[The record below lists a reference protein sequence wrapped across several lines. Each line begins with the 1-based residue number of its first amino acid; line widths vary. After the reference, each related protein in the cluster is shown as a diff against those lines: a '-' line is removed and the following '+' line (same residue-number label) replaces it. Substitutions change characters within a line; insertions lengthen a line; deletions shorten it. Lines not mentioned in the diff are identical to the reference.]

1 MRTDLAWMDW
11 ATSLGI
17 LAAAALLGI
26 VAVLFTTTLLRYVL
40 GHRPGVVAQLLVA
53 AARRPL
59 FLVVPLI
66 AIQVA
71 APAAGLPPAATQLL
85 LHVAALLLIV
95 GVAWLAISLA
105 NAVVQVVE
113 RRYDL
118 AVADNLVARQIHTQV
133 RVMMRVVSVLVIII
147 AAAAMLMTF
156 PPVRQ
161 LGASLLASAGLAG
174 LVVGFAARPVLENLI
189 AGIQIALT
197 QPIRIDDVVIVE
209 GEWGQIEEIRSTY
222 VVVRIWD
229 LRRLI
234 VPLSFFVENSFQNWT
249 RTRADILGTVFI
261 HVDYTVPVAAVRQKL
276 HEILEA
282 SGKWDGKGWA
292 LQVTDATERTVQLRA
307 LMSAPDG
314 PTAWELR
321 CHVREKLIEWL
332 QETYPGALPK
342 VRGELSNL
350 PTVANWESDLQSRS
364 PD

>member
-1 MRTDLAWMDW
+1 MVNELAPW
-11 ATSLGI
+11 AALAVSLGI
-17 LAAAALLGI
+17 LAGAV
-26 VAVLFTTTLLRYVL
+26 VAGLIAVAFLTTVLRFVL
-40 GHRPGVVAQLLVA
+40 GRRPGYVAQTVA
-53 AARRPL
+53 RNVRRPL
-59 FLVVPLI
+59 FLLIPLFALQVVT
-66 AIQVA
+66 
-71 APAAGLPPAATQLL
+71 PAAGFGDETARLI
-85 LHVAALLLIV
+85 LHVAALLLIAA
-95 GVAWLAISLA
+95 VAWFVISLTR
-105 NAVVQVVE
+105 AVVEIVDQ
-113 RRYDL
+113 RYDV

-133 RVMMRVVSVLVIII
+133 RVMMRVIAIVIVII
-147 AAAAMLMTF
+147 AVSAMLMTF

-174 LVVGFAARPVLENLI
+174 LVVGFAARPVLENMI

-197 QPIRIDDVVIVE
+197 QPIRIDDVVIID
-209 GEWGQIEEIRSTY
+209 GEWGQIEEIRATY

-234 VPLSFFVENSFQNWT
+234 VPLGFFVQNSFQNWT

-261 HVDYTVPVAAVRQKL
+261 HVDYTVPVTAVREKL

-292 LQVTDATERTVQLRA
+292 LQVTGATERTVELRA

-332 QETYPGALPK
+332 QATYPDALPK
-342 VRGELSNL
+342 VRGELA
-350 PTVANWESDLQSRS
+350 TVAS
-364 PD
+364 PQTTD